1 MTENSGAVSG
11 WTRAAILLGSVLFI
25 FALTVSAIIVPRLRL
40 LHLLQALIY
49 VAVIVLTRRNSAWG
63 FGAGAIIATAWNCL
77 NLFVTH
83 LIQAG
88 AGQLW
93 SLLRTG
99 HVSRPDTLMVMVGGV
114 AHLLLIIACLTAF
127 LRLPRSMKGWGQ
139 FVAGGLLSLLYL
151 VLIVATT
158 APH

>member
-127 LRLPRSMKGWGQ
+127 LRLPRSMKRWGQ